1 MIQFDEGR
9 PTQCGRVTWGLN
21 VGHIIEINRD
31 TYRVRW
37 LDGETT
43 THYRP
48 DEADEEAPYSREAA
62 E

>member
-1 MIQFDEGR
+1 MIQFDEGH

-21 VGHIIEINRD
+21 VGHIIDITRD

-37 LDGETT
+37 LDGAET

-48 DEADEEAPYSREAA
+48 DEADEDETEFQLAA